1 VWTNDQ
7 STALSTIV
15 KRINEVADGT
25 PTILFNSGFA
35 DPSANSDTQK
45 EMTRTIM
52 STAMDMQLEH
62 QIEVIPIATAIQNA
76 RGTSLAN
83 IGAYTHKDMCY
94 DSQHLDYGIGCYVAS
109 ATIAQT
115 ILSKFGWDI
124 LTMKGYGTYSEAKSF
139 VDTLVDTGGEG
150 VAYTEPTDETMR
162 IAKLCAK
169 AAYLKPMEVNERLA
183 EIFHI

>member
-1 VWTNDQ
+1 
-7 STALSTIV
+7 
-15 KRINEVADGT
+15 
-25 PTILFNSGFA
+25 
-35 DPSANSDTQK
+35 
-45 EMTRTIM
+45 M

-83 IGAYTHKDMCY
+83 IGAHTHKDMCY

-109 ATIAQT
+109 ATIVQT
-115 ILSKFGWDI
+115 ILAKYGWDI
-124 LTMKGYGTYSEAKSF
+124 LTMKGYGTYDEAKSF

-150 VAYTEPTDETMR
+150 VAYTEPTNETMR

-169 AAYLKPMEVNERLA
+169 AAYLKPTEVNDRLS
-183 EIFHI
+183 ELFS